1 MLEKETV
8 YKCNIMTNQE
18 LKDLLGY
25 EYPKIDYYEKRL
37 FNRLS
42 IFPKAIEVYGHS
54 LENIYTRSD
63 EWFLVEQLKPSLA
76 TNPYA
81 EISAVTYIENI
92 IQSHDV
98 QDIDWISVYKFVDT
112 CLEDGYI
119 KNLLNKNRD
128 RFLPRYDMI

>member
-1 MLEKETV
+1 
-8 YKCNIMTNQE
+8 MTKQE

-54 LENIYTRSD
+54 LENIYTRSG

-76 TNPYA
+76 NNPFDNV
-81 EISAVTYIENI
+81 SVSTHMENI
-92 IQSHDV
+92 IQHHDV
-98 QDIDWISVYKFVDT
+98 SNIDWISVYKFVDT
-112 CLEDGYI
+112 CLEDGYM
-119 KNLLNKNRD
+119 KDLLNRNRE
-128 RFLPRYDMI
+128 RFLLQYDII

>member
-1 MLEKETV
+1 
-8 YKCNIMTNQE
+8 MTKQE
-18 LKDLLGY
+18 LKRLLGG
-25 EYPKIDYYEKRL
+25 EYPKSDYHEKRL
-37 FNRLS
+37 FGRLD
-42 IFPKAIEVYGHS
+42 IFPGAIKVYERHP
-54 LENIYTRSD
+54 ENIYTRSD

-76 TNPYA
+76 TNPYS
-81 EISAVTYIENI
+81 EISAATYIENI
-92 IQSHDV
+92 IQSHEV